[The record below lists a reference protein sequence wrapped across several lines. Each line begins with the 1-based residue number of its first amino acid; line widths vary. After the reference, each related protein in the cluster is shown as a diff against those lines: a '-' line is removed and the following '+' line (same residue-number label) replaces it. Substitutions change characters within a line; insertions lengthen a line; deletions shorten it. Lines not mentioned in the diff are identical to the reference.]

1 MFSAEQPPPSSILF
15 ACTHNVIRSPMA
27 AGLMRLQF
35 GPLVR
40 VESAGVRPGE
50 EVSAMAAFVMD
61 EAGVDLSRL
70 HPKSFEAVKSE
81 LEETGPFDLVISLS
95 PEAHHRSLDLI
106 PELAV
111 AGEYWPTFDPSLA
124 EGSREQLLMEYR
136 AVRDGLAK
144 RIAERFSR
152 PSTG

>member
-1 MFSAEQPPPSSILF
+1 MAQGPPASVLF

-40 VESAGVRPGE
+40 ADSVGLRPGE

-61 EAGVDLSRL
+61 EAGADIGG
-70 HPKSFEAVKSE
+70 HTPKGFDHFESDYYE
-81 LEETGPFDLVISLS
+81 DGPFDLIVSLS
-95 PEAHHRSLDLI
+95 PEAHHTALDLVGR
-106 PELAV
+106 LGAD
-111 AGEYWPTFDPSLA
+111 AEYWPTFDPSLA
-124 EGSREQLLMEYR
+124 EGSREQVLMEYR
-136 AVRDGLAK
+136 GVRDGLAK
-144 RIAERFSR
+144 RIAARFAR